1 MSITIL
7 DLKKGDKIMS
17 KIYGFKQSDI
27 LELAEY
33 VKKNQNKSKTKVFS
47 EFAIMKNKAKG
58 TIRNMYYALAKHSKT
73 DENLQKIC
81 PSNKPISVNKIEA
94 FTLEQEKELVKNV
107 LTEKAKGTF

>member
-81 PSNKPISVNKIEA
+81 RKI
-94 FTLEQEKELVKNV
+94 
-107 LTEKAKGTF
+107 LTTARKGVTIKGSFIWRP